1 MPPKPRTTEVMR
13 SIIRQARSAL
23 PLDLSPDEVCADE
36 CRGCSIKLVEY
47 IAMEIDNWEY
57 RLDEGAVPTFRD
69 LDKLGRSCTKIHRAL
84 QKKQVSL
91 INRDKRASISVSNKF
106 STFFT

>member
-1 MPPKPRTTEVMR
+1 MR

-57 RLDEGAVPTFRD
+57 RLDSATSTSSAAAARKFTARCRKTGWYSQSRESPPLLAVRINP
-69 LDKLGRSCTKIHRAL
+69 GR
-84 QKKQVSL
+84 
-91 INRDKRASISVSNKF
+91 RASRNQQPEMNR
-106 STFFT
+106 T